1 MKSKFFTV
9 REISPGTRAIM
20 GAGMEFC
27 YLLEGQES
35 ALLIDALTG
44 AGNLRAFVREL
55 TDLPVTLANTHGH
68 VDHAGG
74 NFDFESCH
82 IHADDIPMI
91 YEIDIPGRM
100 EYVKMMSGFNPAA
113 PKTLR
118 EDDFTPQK
126 ALKTFPLADG
136 QVFDLGNRRIEV
148 IAVPGHTR
156 GSVVFLD
163 AAARLLF
170 SGDAINQNTLV
181 FLPHSSVIEEYR
193 EGLERLKKSRPRF
206 DALYGGHSPT
216 AYSPDIVDEG
226 IELCDEIMGGTD
238 DAEPGAFMG
247 LSCFYGKKKNE
258 RFERVDGKTANIAY
272 RKEAIFSKTEPGPE
286 QA

>member
-1 MKSKFFTV
+1 MIHLESKFFKV
-9 REISPGTRAIM
+9 REIIPGTRAIM

-68 VDHAGG
+68 IDHAGG
-74 NFDFESCH
+74 NFDFESCY

-91 YEIDIPGRM
+91 YEIEVEGRM

-113 PKTLR
+113 PKVRT
-118 EDDFTPQK
+118 DDFTPAR
-126 ALKTFPLADG
+126 ALKTFPVAAG
-136 QVFDLGNRRIEV
+136 HVFDLGKRRIEV

-156 GSVVFLD
+156 GSIVFLD
-163 AAARLLF
+163 PEARLLF

-181 FLPHSSVIEEYR
+181 FLPYATTIEEYR
-193 EGLERLKKSRPRF
+193 AGLGGLKIFQPRF
-206 DALYGGHSPT
+206 DALYGGHSPA
-216 AYSPDIVDEG
+216 AYSPEIVDEG
-226 IELCDEIMGGTD
+226 IELCDEIMRGTD
-238 DAEPGAFMG
+238 DAEPGGFMDIP
-247 LSCFYGKKKNE
+247 CFYGKKKNE
-258 RFERVDGKTANIAY
+258 RFERSDGKTANIAY
-272 RKEAIFSKTEPGPE
+272 RKDAIFKK
-286 QA
+286 